1 MYLALLFNASLFNA
15 IERFTLISRFFEI
28 ISRTCK
34 LKPIFIKKKKRKK
47 IEELYVD
54 KINLLVDYK
63 F

>member
-15 IERFTLISRFFEI
+15 IERFTLISRFYEI

-34 LKPIFIKKKKRKK
+34 LKPIFIKKKRKK